1 MKLND
6 FTQQFHSIVYLSVFK
21 IGFSN
26 FTLVPSTLWIVD
38 NWEEICEGVGVEFG
52 DAEFGIM
59 AAAEAAY
66 LSCCSG

>member
-1 MKLND
+1 MKLTD
-6 FTQQFHSIVYLSVFK
+6 VTQQFHSIVCLSVFK
-21 IGFSN
+21 IGFPN